1 MFKYISKKLKHIF
14 SLIYN
19 NLNLSNHLNLN
30 QIKSKSMNTLRQLA
44 DKAIKS
50 NQLIRNNNIETFL
63 VTIKDLV
70 KTNIIV
76 PSEQRIIVPETI
88 SEIEEYQET
97 FFKKHKHFN
106 FIGTINVHFCEEH
119 NKFYLMD
126 GQHRYTTITKL
137 YNKQYHDEKVAIE
150 LITVPT
156 YQHVL
161 ENYKILNK
169 NTPLPEWSPNIDE
182 NIPKQVFV
190 SIRNQFPNI
199 FTKNKNT
206 KRPFINQN
214 DFQEALG
221 YLTEKLNEKHPASH
235 HHITETDLKALVLNK
250 NSQMQKWT
258 VESYQQIRKGVKWEN
273 YKKIADKHQFYLGM
287 HKTNGQEYHFDWVKE
302 IIQQET
308 GYSLPKIKNINPITK
323 KKKIPK
329 QLKIEVWNKYI
340 GEEHGASFCY
350 CCRKVKITS
359 HTFQAGHFI
368 AESKGGS
375 TILTNLR
382 PICAGCNQ
390 SMGTE
395 NMRTYIETYYPEN
408 LPLFQNNVSPG
419 LYSTQHTP
427 PSPQQSKPSFFN
439 FKKLIGK

>member
-1 MFKYISKKLKHIF
+1 
-14 SLIYN
+14 
-19 NLNLSNHLNLN
+19 
-30 QIKSKSMNTLRQLA
+30 MNTLRHLA

-70 KTNIIV
+70 NTPISI
-76 PSEQRIIVPETI
+76 PSEQRIIIPETI
-88 SEIEEYQET
+88 IEIEEYQET

-106 FIGTINVHFCEEH
+106 FIGTINVHFCKED

-199 FTKNKNT
+199 FKKTKNT

-221 YLTEKLNEKHPASH
+221 YLTEKLNEINKTQTHV
-235 HHITETDLKALVLNK
+235 TEEYLKTLVLNK
-250 NSQMQKWT
+250 NNQMQKWT

-273 YKKIADKHQFYLGM
+273 YKKIADNHQFYLGM

-308 GYSLPKIKNINPITK
+308 GYSLPKIKNINPKTK

-340 GEEHGASFCY
+340 GEEHGASYCY
-350 CCRKVKITS
+350 CCRKEKITS

-368 AESKGGS
+368 AEAKGGR
-375 TILTNLR
+375 TILNNLR

-419 LYSTQHTP
+419 LYSPQNTP

>member
-1 MFKYISKKLKHIF
+1 
-14 SLIYN
+14 
-19 NLNLSNHLNLN
+19 
-30 QIKSKSMNTLRQLA
+30 MNTLRHLA

-70 KTNIIV
+70 NTPISI

-106 FIGTINVHFCEEH
+106 FIGTINVHFCEED

-126 GQHRYTTITKL
+126 GQHRYRTITKL
-137 YNKQYHDEKVAIE
+137 YNKQYHDEKVTIE
-150 LITVPT
+150 LITVPI

-199 FTKNKNT
+199 FKKTKNT

-221 YLTEKLNEKHPASH
+221 YLTEKLNEINKTQTHV
-235 HHITETDLKALVLNK
+235 TEEYLKTLVLNK
-250 NSQMQKWT
+250 NNQMQKWT

-273 YKKIADKHQFYLGM
+273 YKKIADNHQFYLGM

-308 GYSLPKIKNINPITK
+308 GYSLPKIKNINPKTK

-340 GEEHGASFCY
+340 GEEHGASYCY
-350 CCRKVKITS
+350 CCRKEKITS

-368 AESKGGS
+368 AEAKGGR
-375 TILTNLR
+375 TILNNLR

-419 LYSTQHTP
+419 LYSPQNTP

>member
-1 MFKYISKKLKHIF
+1 
-14 SLIYN
+14 
-19 NLNLSNHLNLN
+19 
-30 QIKSKSMNTLRQLA
+30 MNPITLRNLA

-50 NQLIRNNNIETFL
+50 NQLVRNNNIETFL

-70 KTNIIV
+70 NTNISI
-76 PSEQRIIVPETI
+76 PREQRIIVPETI
-88 SEIEEYQET
+88 NEIEEYQET

-106 FIGTINVHFCEEH
+106 FIGTINVHFCEED
-119 NKFYLMD
+119 NKYYLMD
-126 GQHRYTTITKL
+126 GQHRYRTITKL
-137 YNKQYHDEKVAIE
+137 FNKQYHDEKVTIE
-150 LITVPT
+150 LITVPI
-156 YQHVL
+156 YQYVL

-190 SIRNQFPNI
+190 SIQNQFPNI
-199 FTKNKNT
+199 FKKTKNT

-221 YLTEKLNEKHPASH
+221 YLTEKLNEKHPDSH

-258 VESYQQIRKGVKWEN
+258 VESYQQIEKRVKKWTE
-273 YKKIADKHQFYLGM
+273 YKNIADKNQFYLGM
-287 HKTNGQEYHFDWVKE
+287 YKKNGQEYHFDWVKE

-308 GYSLPKIKNINPITK
+308 GYSVPKIKNINSKTK
-323 KKKIPK
+323 KKSIPK
-329 QLKIEVWNKYI
+329 QRKKEVWNEYI
-340 GEEHGASFCY
+340 GEEHGVSFCY
-350 CCRKVKITS
+350 CCRKEKITQ
-359 HTFQAGHFI
+359 HTFQAGHII
-368 AESKGGS
+368 AEAKGGS
-375 TILTNLR
+375 IALNNLR

-408 LPLFQNNVSPG
+408 LPLFQNKVSPG
-419 LYSTQHTP
+419 LYSAQNTP
-427 PSPQQSKPSFFN
+427 PSPQQSKPSFF
-439 FKKLIGK
+439 KKLLGK